1 MSDQLRVGLVGA
13 GQIGFKRAAVVSED
27 PMAALAVVADV
38 QEERAREVAARWGAG
53 GCRVTTDWQEVVAS
67 PDLDVVIV
75 STVNKFLAPISIAAL
90 QSGKHVL
97 CEKPMGRNLVEA
109 QQMAEAAQSTGRL
122 LKIGF
127 KDRYYPAI
135 RKAYEL
141 CTQGEIG
148 PLFFIRC
155 IYGHGGRAGYEKEWR
170 GDPDLAGGGEL
181 LDQGVHVV
189 DLCRWFLGDF
199 AAVYGITATYFWDLG
214 YFPPVENH
222 QLSSI
227 RNPKV
232 VLSPAEISEIRNQ
245 LEDNAFGILRT
256 ASGQVAFWH
265 TSWTQWKNYF
275 LFEVYGRDGYVRVK
289 GRGGSYGPGRLTLG
303 RRRPESGPPEENVWE
318 FPDSDVSWEAE
329 WADFTAA
336 IREGRRPMGNEDDG
350 LQAMHLIDAIYR
362 SAREGRPV
370 SISL

>member
-13 GQIGFKRAAVVSED
+13 GQIGFKRAAVVSKD
-27 PMAALAVVADV
+27 PMAALLMVADV
-38 QEERAREVAARWGAG
+38 QKERAREVASCWGAE
-53 GCRVTTDWQEVVAS
+53 GCHVTTDWEEVVAS

-109 QQMAEAAQSTGRL
+109 QEMAKAAQSAGRL

-127 KDRYYPAI
+127 NHRYYPAI

-155 IYGHGGRAGYEKEWR
+155 IYGHGGRPGYEKEWR
-170 GDPDLAGGGEL
+170 ADPNLAGGGEL
-181 LDQGVHVV
+181 LDQGVHIV

-199 AAVYGITATYFWDLG
+199 AEVYGVTATYFWNLG
-214 YFPPVENH
+214 YFPPAENK
-222 QLSSI
+222 Q
-227 RNPKV
+227 
-232 VLSPAEISEIRNQ
+232 SPSARNQ
-245 LEDNAFGILRT
+245 LEDNAFAILHT

-265 TSWTQWKNYF
+265 TSWTQWKNCF
-275 LFEVYGRDGYVRVK
+275 RFEIYGRDGYIRVE
-289 GRGGSYGPGRLTLG
+289 GRGGSYGPQRLTLG
-303 RRRPESGPPEENVWE
+303 RRRPESGPPEEEVWE
-318 FPDSDVSWEAE
+318 FPDTDVSWEAE
-329 WADFTAA
+329 WADFAAA
-336 IREGRRPMGNEDDG
+336 IGEGRRPMGDEKDG
-350 LQAMHLIDAIYR
+350 LQAMRLIDAIYR
-362 SAREGRPV
+362 SARERHPV
-370 SISL
+370 SVSL